1 MEEKRIYSLNLA
13 TYVALTTGILP
24 VVKREGD
31 NNLFYC
37 VFPEDKRVGQA
48 INEFRAPDVEVDL
61 HRYLNCYHIIK
72 DMIKLLK
79 E

>member
-37 VFPEDKRVGQA
+37 VFPEDKRVG
-48 INEFRAPDVEVDL
+48 
-61 HRYLNCYHIIK
+61 
-72 DMIKLLK
+72 
-79 E
+79 